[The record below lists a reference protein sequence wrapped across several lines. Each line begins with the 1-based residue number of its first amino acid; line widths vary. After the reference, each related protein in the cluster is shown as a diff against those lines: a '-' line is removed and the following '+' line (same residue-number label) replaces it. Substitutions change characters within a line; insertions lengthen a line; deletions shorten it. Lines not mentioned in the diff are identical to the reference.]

1 MEEDRQLLYLKNNI
15 IPLPPQSKSRR
26 YEKYAFDIKLRDIA
40 EEEENINNELFQ
52 KCFTFTKPSL
62 MLKVFKNEDD
72 KEKQNDFVNVT
83 KSGLIDL
90 KDTTKMTENEKRI
103 EQPDRVI
110 AFVEEILEFNRQI
123 QEGQGLKILTPDQM
137 LSRLPISLV
146 QLKAGN
152 NSEKLK
158 NEIRQ

>member
-1 MEEDRQLLYLKNNI
+1 MED
-15 IPLPPQSKSRR
+15 
-26 YEKYAFDIKLRDIA
+26 EKYAFDIKLRDIA

-52 KCFTFTKPSL
+52 KYFTFTKPSL
-62 MLKVFKNEDD
+62 MLNIFKNEDD
-72 KEKQNDFVNVT
+72 KEKHNDFVNVT

-103 EQPDRVI
+103 EQLDRVI
-110 AFVEEILEFNRQI
+110 AIVEEILEFNRQI
-123 QEGQGLKILTPDQM
+123 QEGQGLQILTPDQM
-137 LSRLPISLV
+137 LSRLLIYLV

-152 NSEKLK
+152 NSVKLK